1 MGFNRRD
8 FLKST
13 AAAAALASIEGTM
26 GAKGAAALAHFG
38 VNWHKTVCRYCGAGC
53 GVMLGTDGG
62 KPVAIRGDGENTVN
76 KGLMCVKAFYLH
88 QVVTG
93 KDRLTTPLIRK
104 NGQLQPASWDEAMDL
119 VARRFRESI
128 DQHGPNSVAFYGS
141 GQAQTEESYLANK
154 LFKGCIGTNN
164 IDGNPRLCM
173 ASAVAGFIQSFGSD
187 EPVGTYDDFEKTELF
202 FMIGTNSAEAH
213 PVLYDRIAAHK
224 RANPNVKIIFV
235 DPRKTPTNRIVDLH
249 LQVKPGYDLAVM
261 NAMAHVLVKENMID
275 QQFLNESVNF
285 NDGQN
290 AITFDQ
296 YKEFLQKYTPEYA
309 AAQSGVPAAQ
319 IVEAAR
325 MFGKSPTAVSLWCMG
340 VNQRSNGVFLN
351 NLIHNIHLLTGKLG
365 KPGCDSF
372 SLTGQPNA
380 CGGIREGGALSHLL
394 PGHRMVANEEHRK
407 ETAAVWGVPVANIQ
421 PTPGRHTIAMF
432 SGQVTGD
439 IKCQYVMCTN
449 PLHSLPNLNKYV
461 PGFQRAFTVVAES
474 FYPSETAKHA
484 DVVLPVA
491 FWVEK
496 EGVYTNA
503 ERRAQHMAK
512 AIEPPA
518 GVRWDGDVLIDF
530 ANRLGYGQY
539 FSHYTGAESI
549 WTEYLKLTKGR
560 TLDMSGA
567 TYARLKRERGLRWPV
582 PTEQHGSTGHRYTRE
597 DPLFPVD
604 KAAGRRMYF
613 YGKPD
618 GKAVI
623 FARPDVPP
631 AEPTCAEYPVALTT
645 NRILEHWHTRTMT
658 RQNPQLERASPGAYV
673 EINPADAREWR
684 IADKERVR
692 LTTRRGTL
700 EVEAR
705 VIDRPGRGVVCIPFH
720 WENENPNYLA
730 ADYTDPISFEPDY
743 KVAACRVEKLTRA

>member
-1 MGFNRRD
+1 MSFNRRD

-13 AAAAALASIEGTM
+13 AAAAALASIEGSV
-26 GAKGAAALAHFG
+26 GAKGAEALANFG
-38 VNWHKTVCRYCGAGC
+38 VDWFKTVCRYCGTGC
-53 GVMLGTDGG
+53 GVMLGVADG
-62 KPVAIRGDGENTVN
+62 KTAAIRGDAENPVN
-76 KGLMCVKAFYLH
+76 KGLLCVKAFYLH
-88 QVVTG
+88 NVVHG

-104 NGQLQPASWDEAMDL
+104 NGQLQPATWDEAMDL
-119 VARRFRESI
+119 VARKFRESI
-128 DQHGPNSVAFYGS
+128 DEHGPNSVAFYGS

-173 ASAVAGFIQSFGSD
+173 ASAVAGYIQSFGSD
-187 EPVGTYDDFEKTELF
+187 EPAGTYDEFERTELF

-249 LQVKPGYDLAVM
+249 LQIKPGYDLAVM
-261 NAMAHVLVKENMID
+261 NAMAHVLVKENLID
-275 QQFLNESVNF
+275 QQFISESVNF

-290 AITFDQ
+290 AITFDD
-296 YKEFLQKYTPEYA
+296 YKKFLEKYTPEYA
-309 AAQSGVPAAQ
+309 SAQSGVPAAQ

-407 ETAAVWGVPVANIQ
+407 ETAAVWGVPAENIQ

-432 SGQVTGD
+432 TGQGTGD

-461 PGFQRAFTVVAES
+461 PGFQKAFTVVAES
-474 FYPSETAKHA
+474 FYPTETAKHA

-530 ANRLGYGQY
+530 AKRLGYGQY
-539 FSHYTGAESI
+539 FAHYTGAESI

-560 TLDMSGA
+560 TLDMSGMS
-567 TYARLKRERGLRWPV
+567 YARLRRERGLRWPV
-582 PTEQHGSTGHRYTRE
+582 PTEQHPSAGRRYTRE
-597 DPLFPVD
+597 DPLFPAD
-604 KAAGRRMYF
+604 RAGNKRMFF
-613 YGKPD
+613 YAKPD
-618 GKAVI
+618 GKAVV

-631 AEPTCAEYPVALTT
+631 AEPTDAEFPVALTT

-673 EINPADAREWR
+673 EINPEDARAWR

-700 EVEAR
+700 DVEAR

-720 WENENPNYLA
+720 WEDENPNYLA

-743 KVAACRVEKLTRA
+743 KVAACRVEKITRA